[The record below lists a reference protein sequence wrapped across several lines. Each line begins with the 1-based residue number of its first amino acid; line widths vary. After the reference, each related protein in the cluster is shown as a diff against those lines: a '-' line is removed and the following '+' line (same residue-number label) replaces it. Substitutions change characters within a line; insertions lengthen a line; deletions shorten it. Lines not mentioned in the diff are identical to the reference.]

1 MKKIIIYSAISLML
15 IWTIFLFLSE
25 SDRNSEGEKL
35 IDEITEQLN
44 EEDDFINQDLEI
56 GVNIG
61 QLAPDFMTNTLA
73 GQQIKLSDYVG
84 KQVMLNFWAT
94 WCPPCQ
100 AEVPDMERL
109 YQEHDIE
116 ILAVNIT
123 STEASLED
131 VSQFVNDNELTFKIP
146 IDLDANISDLYFIQ
160 SIPTTFMIDSS
171 GKIAHKIIGAMDYNM
186 MLELFRSMD

>member
-15 IWTIFLFLSE
+15 IWTIYLFLSE
-25 SDRNSEGEKL
+25 SDQTSEEKKL
-35 IDEITEQLN
+35 IDEIREQLN

-73 GQQIKLSDYVG
+73 GQQIKLSDYAG

-100 AEVPDMERL
+100 AEMPDMERL

-186 MLELFRSMD
+186 MLKLFRSMD

>member
-15 IWTIFLFLSE
+15 IWTIYLFLSE
-25 SDRNSEGEKL
+25 SDQTSEEKKL
-35 IDEITEQLN
+35 IDEIREQLN

-73 GQQIKLSDYVG
+73 GQQIKLSDYAG

-100 AEVPDMERL
+100 AEMPDMERL
-109 YQEHDIE
+109 YQEQEIE

-123 STEASLED
+123 STEASLEN
-131 VSQFVNDNELTFKIP
+131 VSQCVNENKLTFKIP

-186 MLELFRSMD
+186 MIELFHSMD

>member
-15 IWTIFLFLSE
+15 IWTIYLFLSE
-25 SDRNSEGEKL
+25 SDQTSEEKKL
-35 IDEITEQLN
+35 IDEIREQLN

-73 GQQIKLSDYVG
+73 GQQIKLSDYAG

-100 AEVPDMERL
+100 AEMPDMERL
-109 YQEHDIE
+109 YQEQEIE

-123 STEASLED
+123 STEASLEN
-131 VSQFVNDNELTFKIP
+131 VSQCVNENKLTFKIP

>member
-73 GQQIKLSDYVG
+73 GQQIKLSDYAG

-100 AEVPDMERL
+100 AEMPDMERL

-131 VSQFVNDNELTFKIP
+131 VSQFVNDNELTFIIP

>member
-1 MKKIIIYSAISLML
+1 ML
-15 IWTIFLFLSE
+15 IWTIYLFLSE
-25 SDRNSEGEKL
+25 SDQTSEEKKL
-35 IDEITEQLN
+35 IDEIREQLN

-73 GQQIKLSDYVG
+73 GQQIKLSDYAG

-100 AEVPDMERL
+100 AEMPDMERL
-109 YQEHDIE
+109 YQEQEIE

-123 STEASLED
+123 STEASLEN
-131 VSQFVNDNELTFKIP
+131 VSQCVNENKLTFKIP

-186 MLELFRSMD
+186 MIELFHSMD